1 MNIEKNHTEYTVK
14 NLTVLTEKSTSTDGS
29 QKSQQQFD
37 AECLFSLRL
46 NAEGHPIGLVVKQ
59 EDLPALI
66 KVLEYHAVP
75 SDND

>member
-1 MNIEKNHTEYTVK
+1 MNIEKNHTEYTIK
-14 NLTVLTEKSTSTDGS
+14 SLTILAEKSTSTDSS

-46 NAEGHPIGLVVKQ
+46 NAEGQPIGLAVKQ

>member
-1 MNIEKNHTEYTVK
+1 MNIEKNHTEYTIK
-14 NLTVLTEKSTSTDGS
+14 SLTISAEKSTSIDGS

-37 AECLFSLRL
+37 AECLFSLKL
-46 NAEGHPIGLVVKQ
+46 DAEGHPIGLVVKQ